1 MNNILGEQT
10 SEIEFLDH
18 LAFSLFDNEHFL
30 DSAICYKRIIELDP
44 SHAKAHYNLGVVL
57 HDMGQFDYSL
67 LYYEKAKELGYN
79 CSRVNLNIGMYFLKL
94 RDFKNG
100 FDHVDLK
107 SGGAWRLGQ
116 NFDVNKDRL
125 SDIDLWEG
133 QNPQGKNILVYSEQ
147 GFGDNI
153 QFSRYLPELSRL
165 SDNVTFLC
173 YDVLAP
179 VFRNSHA
186 FDGIDVLDSVN
197 EYVIDLDY
205 RIPLMSVPRLIEAT
219 SDNIPLAE
227 GYLEKTSNKDWG
239 LSSDKINVAVAWEA
253 TKKDSRRSISL
264 DLIKNLC
271 DNPKINF
278 INIQRDSEH
287 DIDGV
292 MRVGDRI
299 QDFTDTVDILSQCDL
314 LVSTDTAMTHVGG
327 ALGVPTY
334 LLLHYSADWRWFTH
348 DMDYSPWY
356 ESVSIFRQ
364 KTPQDWVSPINE
376 VKKRFRILLNQGL
389 RCYDFP

>member
-57 HDMGQFDYSL
+57 HDTGQFDYSL

-79 CSRVNLNIGMYFLKL
+79 CSRVNLNIGMHFLKL

-186 FDGIDVLDSVN
+186 FDGIAVLDSVN

-376 VKKRFRILLNQGL
+376 VKKRFRILLNQ
-389 RCYDFP
+389 

>member
-57 HDMGQFDYSL
+57 HDTGQFDYSL

-79 CSRVNLNIGMYFLKL
+79 CSRVNLNIGMHFLKL

-100 FDHVDLK
+100 FDHIDLK

-186 FDGIDVLDSVN
+186 FDGIAVLDSVN

-389 RCYDFP
+389 RCYEFP

>member
-18 LAFSLFDNEHFL
+18 LAFSLFNNEHFL

-57 HDMGQFDYSL
+57 HDTGQFDYSL

-79 CSRVNLNIGMYFLKL
+79 CSRVNLNIGMHFLKL

-186 FDGIDVLDSVN
+186 FDGIAVLDSVN

>member
-1 MNNILGEQT
+1 MNNMLNEQT
-10 SEIEFLDH
+10 SELEFLEH
-18 LAFSLFDNEHFL
+18 LAFSLFQSEQFF
-30 DSAICYKRIIELDP
+30 DSAICYERIIELDP
-44 SHAKAHYNLGVVL
+44 SHAKAYYNLGVVL

-67 LYYEKAKELGYN
+67 LHYEKAKELGYD
-79 CSRVNLNIGMYFLKL
+79 CSRVNLNIGMHFLKL

-100 FDHVDLK
+100 FECVDLQ

-125 SDIDLWEG
+125 SDIELWEG

-165 SDNVTFLC
+165 SGDVTFLC
-173 YDVLAP
+173 YDALAP
-179 VFRNSHA
+179 VIRNSHA
-186 FDGIDVLDSVN
+186 FDDIDVLDSIN

-205 RIPLMSVPRLIEAT
+205 KVPLMSVPRLIET
-219 SDNIPLAE
+219 TFDDIPLAE
-227 GYLEKTSNKDWG
+227 GYFAKTSNKDWG
-239 LSSDKINVAVAWEA
+239 LSSDRMNVAIAWEA

-278 INIQRDSEH
+278 INIQKDSEH

-292 MRVGDRI
+292 VRVGDRI

-334 LLLHYSADWRWFTH
+334 LLLHYAADWRWFTH
-348 DMDYSPWY
+348 DMNHSPWY

-364 KTPQDWVSPINE
+364 KTPQDWISPINE
-376 VKKRFRILLNQGL
+376 VKKRFGILINQ
-389 RCYDFP
+389 

>member
-1 MNNILGEQT
+1 
-10 SEIEFLDH
+10 
-18 LAFSLFDNEHFL
+18 
-30 DSAICYKRIIELDP
+30 
-44 SHAKAHYNLGVVL
+44 
-57 HDMGQFDYSL
+57 MGQFDYSL

-79 CSRVNLNIGMYFLKL
+79 CSRVNLNIGMHFLKL

-100 FDHVDLK
+100 FDYVDLK
-107 SGGAWRLGQ
+107 SDGSWRLGQ

-186 FDGIDVLDSVN
+186 FDGIAVLDSVN

-278 INIQRDSEH
+278 INIQRDFEH

>member
-57 HDMGQFDYSL
+57 HDTGQFDYSL

-79 CSRVNLNIGMYFLKL
+79 CSRVNLNIGMHFLKL

-186 FDGIDVLDSVN
+186 FDGIAVLDSVN

>member
-57 HDMGQFDYSL
+57 HDTGQFDYSL

-79 CSRVNLNIGMYFLKL
+79 CSRVNLNIGMHFLKL

-186 FDGIDVLDSVN
+186 FDGIAVLDSVN

-327 ALGVPTY
+327 ALGVPTH

-348 DMDYSPWY
+348 DMNYSPWY
-356 ESVSIFRQ
+356 ESVSISRQ
-364 KTPQDWVSPINE
+364 KTPQDWISPINE
-376 VKKRFRILLNQGL
+376 VKKRFRVLINQ
-389 RCYDFP
+389 

>member
-57 HDMGQFDYSL
+57 HDTGQFDYSL

-79 CSRVNLNIGMYFLKL
+79 CSRVNLNIGMHFLKL

-186 FDGIDVLDSVN
+186 FDGIAVLDSVN

-376 VKKRFRILLNQGL
+376 VKKRFRILMNQ
-389 RCYDFP
+389 

>member
-57 HDMGQFDYSL
+57 HDTGQFDYSL

-79 CSRVNLNIGMYFLKL
+79 CSRVNLNIGMHFLKL

>member
-1 MNNILGEQT
+1 MNNILSEQT
-10 SEIEFLDH
+10 SEVEFLDY

-30 DSAICYKRIIELDP
+30 DSATCYKRIIELDP
-44 SHAKAHYNLGVVL
+44 SHAKAHYNFGVVL

-79 CSRVNLNIGMYFLKL
+79 CSRVNLNIGMHFLKL

-100 FDHVDLK
+100 FDYVDLK
-107 SGGAWRLGQ
+107 SDGSWRLGQ

-125 SDIDLWEG
+125 SDIDLWQG

-165 SDNVTFLC
+165 SGNVTFLC

-186 FDGIDVLDSVN
+186 FDDIDVLDSVN

-299 QDFTDTVDILSQCDL
+299 QDFTDTIDILSQCDL

-364 KTPQDWVSPINE
+364 KTPQDWVLPINE
-376 VKKRFRILLNQGL
+376 VKKRFRILLNQ
-389 RCYDFP
+389 

>member
-1 MNNILGEQT
+1 
-10 SEIEFLDH
+10 
-18 LAFSLFDNEHFL
+18 
-30 DSAICYKRIIELDP
+30 
-44 SHAKAHYNLGVVL
+44 
-57 HDMGQFDYSL
+57 MGQFDYSL
-67 LYYEKAKELGYN
+67 LHYEKAKELGYD
-79 CSRVNLNIGMYFLKL
+79 CSRVNLNIGMHFLKL

-100 FDHVDLK
+100 FECVDLQ

-125 SDIDLWEG
+125 SDIELWEG

-165 SDNVTFLC
+165 SGNVTFLC
-173 YDVLAP
+173 YDALAP
-179 VFRNSHA
+179 VIRNSHT
-186 FDGIDVLDSVN
+186 FDDIDVLDSIN

-205 RIPLMSVPRLIEAT
+205 RVPLMSVPRLIET
-219 SDNIPLAE
+219 TFDDIPLAE
-227 GYLEKTSNKDWG
+227 GYFAKTSNKDWG
-239 LSSDKINVAVAWEA
+239 LSSDRMNVAIAWEA

-278 INIQRDSEH
+278 INIQKDSEH

-292 MRVGDRI
+292 VRVGDRI

-327 ALGVPTY
+327 ALGVPTH

-348 DMDYSPWY
+348 DMNYSPWY
-356 ESVSIFRQ
+356 ESVSISRQ
-364 KTPQDWVSPINE
+364 KTPQDWISPINE
-376 VKKRFRILLNQGL
+376 VKKRFGVLINQ
-389 RCYDFP
+389 